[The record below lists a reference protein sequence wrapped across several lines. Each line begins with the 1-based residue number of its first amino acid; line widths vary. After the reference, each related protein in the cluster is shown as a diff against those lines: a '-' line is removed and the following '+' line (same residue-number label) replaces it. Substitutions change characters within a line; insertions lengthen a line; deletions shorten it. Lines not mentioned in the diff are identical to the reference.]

1 MSTAPNIFNV
11 MHSVSSR
18 VEPYH
23 SAFLAAMLQ
32 WSLESDRR
40 LFDAFW
46 RMATPQWELP
56 ADDVVVGTED
66 DIGQGRVDLTLLE
79 GESRVLGMEVKTR
92 ETSTTVGQLE
102 RYRDGLTEK
111 YPGHDLAIAF
121 LTPFNSHRAGD
132 DASALPSV
140 TEFRRFQKAFPQ
152 SVHISWLDLAEVEW
166 NGGELWKQHRAYVE
180 TEIASP
186 QQLAKWQAGGRS
198 RRLADFFGPEA
209 AEGFDER
216 LRAAVG
222 ALDGHVL
229 DLTRVQDPDRFAN
242 AFRVLIESKA
252 VGGARGKKDAFDD
265 ALREPFLAAPTA
277 SVHRA
282 IFGLAAEHGNAWIE
296 GKADYGLRVAHP
308 DYGSGVSLL
317 TSRGVDRVEIGR
329 PR

>member
-1 MSTAPNIFNV
+1 MSTNRNIFCLIR
-11 MHSVSSR
+11 SVSSR

-32 WSLESDRR
+32 WSLKSDRR

-46 RMATPQWELP
+46 RMAAPQWELP

-66 DIGQGRVDLTLLE
+66 DVGQGRVDLTLLE
-79 GESRVLGMEVKTR
+79 DKSRVLGVEVKTR

-111 YPGHDLAIAF
+111 YPGRDLAIAY
-121 LTPFNSHRAGD
+121 LTPFNGQRAGD

-140 TEFRRFQKAFPQ
+140 REFRRFHEAFPA
-152 SVHISWLDLAEVEW
+152 SVHLSWLDLAEVDW
-166 NGGELWKQHRAYVE
+166 SGGELWEQHRAFVR
-180 TEIASP
+180 TAIASP
-186 QQLAKWQAGGRS
+186 QQLAKWQADGRS

-209 AEGFDER
+209 AEAFDEQ

-222 ALDGHVL
+222 DLDGHVL
-229 DLTRVQDPDRFAN
+229 NLAHVQDPAALTS

-252 VGGARGKKDAFDD
+252 IRGTRGKQDSFDD
-265 ALREPFLAAPTA
+265 TLRERFLAASTA
-277 SVHRA
+277 EVHEA
-282 IFGLAAEHGNAWIE
+282 TFGLAGEYESVWLE

-308 DYGSGVSLL
+308 DYRGGVSLL
-317 TSRGVDRVEIGR
+317 TSRGVNRLEIGR